1 MNKVEKKTYRL
12 GVLFIFIGVLA
23 FVVFLSTRTVLAS
36 AKEDNPYLIKVNR
49 VHNTITVYTQ
59 DEKGIYNVPVKAM
72 TCSVGKLG
80 TQTRAGTFQTRAK
93 YRWKA
98 LMGDVWGQYS
108 TRIVGGILFH
118 SVYYYEKGNPETL
131 ASKEYNKLGSA
142 ASHGCIRLTVA
153 DAKWIYDNCVV
164 GTTVVVYDDEESPG
178 PLGKPEAIKLPSKV
192 RWDPTDPNTDNP
204 YNTKKPVISGVK
216 SITLPWGV
224 DVDLLEGVKA
234 KSTVGTDITSSLSVE
249 GSIDKY
255 CAGSYKIT
263 YMVTDLLGRTGK
275 KTTTVNI
282 EENPIQPV
290 FEGIY
295 DRTIIKGTKVN
306 RNFVLSGVS
315 ISYDGI
321 QFDESEI
328 DINIDRISDEEYEIT
343 YSIEIYEDASI
354 EKKIYYTI
362 DDEAPLFIG
371 VKDRLL
377 LADQEPNQDFA
388 LDGIDVWDNYTIMH
402 PEDITVTIEKIIG
415 ASQDFNST
423 VESGAIVE
431 SGVTEDIVTGETDN
445 ISYLVTYEATDEA
458 GNIAKAT
465 SIFHY

>member
-1 MNKVEKKTYRL
+1 MTKIIKKTSRL
-12 GVLFIFIGVLA
+12 GSLFILSGVLA
-23 FVVFLSTRTVLAS
+23 LIILLSTRTVLAS

-59 DEKGIYNVPVKAM
+59 DEKGKYNVPVKAM

-80 TQTRAGTFQTRAK
+80 TQTRVGTFQTRAK

-98 LMGDVWGQYS
+98 LMGNVWGQYS

-118 SVYYYEKGNPETL
+118 SVYYYENGNPETL
-131 ASKEYNKLGSA
+131 ANKEYNKLGSA

-153 DAKWIYDNCVV
+153 DAKWIYDNCIV
-164 GTTVVVYDDEESPG
+164 GTTVVVYDDEKSPG

-192 RWDPTDPNTDNP
+192 RWDPTDPNTNNP
-204 YNTKKPVISGVK
+204 YKTKKPVISGVK
-216 SITLPWGV
+216 SMTLPWGV

-255 CAGSYKIT
+255 SAGSYKIT

-282 EENPIQPV
+282 EENPIQTV

-306 RNFVLSGVS
+306 RKFVLSGVS

-321 QFDESEI
+321 RFDESQI

-343 YSIEIYEDASI
+343 YSIEIYEDVSI

-362 DDEAPLFIG
+362 DDEAPLFFG
-371 VKDRLL
+371 VGDRLL
-377 LADQEPNQDFA
+377 LADQEPDQAYA
-388 LDGIDVWDNYTIMH
+388 LEGIDIWDNYTIMH
-402 PEDITVTIEKIIG
+402 IRDITVTIEKITG
-415 ASQDFNST
+415 ANEDFNST
-423 VESGAIVE
+423 VDSGA
-431 SGVTEDIVTGETDN
+431 TEEIVTGGTDN

-458 GNIAKAT
+458 GNSAKVT
-465 SIFHY
+465 GIFHY